1 MVGGK
6 YLAMGGV
13 GAAGAGVAGTSAYLY
28 GFRGDTLEMRVKNHF
43 KDQPHMRILNSSKR
57 EEWNKFRELYSHS
70 RGDKPEGVGKEKI
83 AKWCED
89 KLVSRDDSSFELVK
103 KWCVID
109 SRAVHVKAMA
119 EGRKTIPVSGEN
131 VTQAWQSA
139 WDSYHAGKAS
149 SKLRIED
156 ATFLS
161 EAKEVNTTGGSALQ
175 KWCQSKSSKL
185 MYEYLGESD
194 GYEKYHAWC
203 TKE

>member
-1 MVGGK
+1 MLPERELLELLLIYMDLEGIPWRWG
-6 YLAMGGV
+6 LRII
-13 GAAGAGVAGTSAYLY
+13 SRINLIW
-28 GFRGDTLEMRVKNHF
+28 GFLI
-43 KDQPHMRILNSSKR
+43 PSKR
-57 EEWNKFRELYSHS
+57 KEWNKFRELYSHS

-109 SRAVHVKAMA
+109 SREVHVKAMA

-156 ATFLS
+156 ASFVGEEK
-161 EAKEVNTTGGSALQ
+161 EANTTGGPALQ